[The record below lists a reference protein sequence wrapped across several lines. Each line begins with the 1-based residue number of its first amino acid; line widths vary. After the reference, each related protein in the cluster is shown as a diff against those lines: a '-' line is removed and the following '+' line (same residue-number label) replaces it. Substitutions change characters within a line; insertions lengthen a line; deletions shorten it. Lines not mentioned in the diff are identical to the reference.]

1 MSAAECGTRVI
12 RQLHKVIRGKC
23 PRLFELMGQ
32 FTDKRKRS
40 NYQVTE
46 LITGA
51 IAMFLL
57 KETSR
62 NCFNNDRSERFNDNY
77 FKIFGLRLPHMDTV
91 DAFLRLLSPYELEN
105 LKATLVSGLIE
116 QKVLHR
122 FRLLG
127 KHFTV
132 AIDGTGVTSY
142 EENDAEQTRSHKT
155 SKNGKT
161 TYSHYVVEAKLVTSS
176 GLAISLASE
185 WVANEPGRSFNKQD
199 CEQRAFERLA
209 QKLKKYFPRLPICL
223 LADGLYPN
231 KTFLKTCK
239 SNDWEFVVVLKDE
252 CLKTLQQDIKD
263 VENKSRHSVRTFDK
277 RNKGKTQIERHYEW
291 ITEPLSHGIYP
302 VHWLSCTESITGKD
316 NEGKEITPATTRFVY
331 LTSMEVDKNNVR
343 DIAHA
348 GRNRWKIENEG
359 FNTQKNGG
367 YELEHKY
374 SRSTFNCFKNYYQC
388 LQIAHMINQLAEH
401 SKNITDM
408 LEADKKLT
416 IKHLWKNLISVL
428 TIISIEEKDLA
439 INDRIQIRLA
449 G

>member
-1 MSAAECGTRVI
+1 
-12 RQLHKVIRGKC
+12 
-23 PRLFELMGQ
+23 MGQ
-32 FTDKRKRS
+32 MTDKRKRS
-40 NYQVTE
+40 DYQVTE
-46 LITGA
+46 LVTGA
-51 IAMFLL
+51 IAMFLF

-62 NCFNNDRSERFNDNY
+62 NSFNNERSERFNDNY
-77 FKIFGLRLPHMDTV
+77 FRIFRLRLPHMDTV

-105 LKATLVSGLIE
+105 LKAALVSGLIE

-155 SKNGKT
+155 HKSGST

-185 WVANEPGRSFNKQD
+185 WVANEPNCNFKKQD

-209 QKLKKYFPRLPICL
+209 PKLKKYFPRLPICI

-231 KTFLKTCK
+231 KTLFKTCR
-239 SNDWEFVVVLKDE
+239 SNDWEFIVVLKDE

-263 VENKSRHSVRTFDK
+263 VENKSRHSVTTFDR
-277 RNKGKTQIERHYEW
+277 RNKGKTQIERRYEW
-291 ITEPLSHGIYP
+291 ITEPLSHGDYL
-302 VHWLSCTESITGKD
+302 VHWLSCTETISGKD
-316 NEGKEITPATTRFVY
+316 NEGKDISPATTRFVY
-331 LTSMEVDKNNVR
+331 LTSIEVDKNNVR

-367 YELEHKY
+367 YNLGHKY
-374 SRSTFNCFKNYYQC
+374 SRSTFACFKNYYQC

-401 SKNITDM
+401 STTITEM
-408 LEADKKLT
+408 FEADKKLT

-428 TIISIEEKDLA
+428 ETGIIEEKDLA
-439 INDRIQIRLA
+439 TTDCCQIRLA